1 MIVGNGS
8 VVTVNCAVIGS
19 TSIFARTTCVCNVN
33 GPTCNGTTIDNPYG
47 APL

>member
-8 VVTVNCAVIGS
+8 VVIVNCVVNGS
-19 TSIFARTTCVCNVN
+19 TSIFARTICVCNVN
-33 GPTCNGTTIDNPYG
+33 GPTCNGTTMLNPYG